1 MVRLV
6 RQENSTLE
14 TPDVSN
20 EMFLDVSRNVFNV
33 RTDGVESPSITSFQ
47 RELGRRLH
55 GCDGLPDFS

>member
-1 MVRLV
+1 MVRLI

-33 RTDGVESPSITSFQ
+33 RTDG
-47 RELGRRLH
+47 
-55 GCDGLPDFS
+55 LPDFS